1 MDSASEI
8 ASVSFVGAACTLR
21 RFGAS
26 RFCSVRDA
34 RGALAGE
41 SGIGR
46 GEGKAKQG
54 VSLPSDELRA
64 ALAGESGIGRGEG
77 MRKAKQGVCPSDE
90 LRALS
95 IGPMGGS
102 MFPRIPTVLC
112 CLQLVLAVYFNTVF
126 FVFGSSR
133 PSAVLW
139 AQASGP
145 QGSGSSSGFRETK
158 KS

>member
-46 GEGKAKQG
+46 GECMA
-54 VSLPSDELRA
+54 
-64 ALAGESGIGRGEG
+64 
-77 MRKAKQGVCPSDE
+77 KAKQGVCPSDE
-90 LRALS
+90 VRALS
-95 IGPMGGS
+95 IAPMGGS
-102 MFPRIPTVLC
+102 MVPRIPTAL
-112 CLQLVLAVYFNTVF
+112 LRDELVIF
-126 FVFGSSR
+126 
-133 PSAVLW
+133 
-139 AQASGP
+139 
-145 QGSGSSSGFRETK
+145 
-158 KS
+158 